1 MSSKDIPSPPMSDA
15 PACESV
21 KKTVQTLHSYAR
33 KALPSSDIDPTIS
46 SSLRDDPTPTASDQ
60 DIPPVSLEQDHEP
73 IQLPSFQAAEVSKE
87 QAASDDSAMQRVEKA
102 IRALLAHVEHLLD
115 TDPDKHKL
123 LEDIAT
129 GYWYRYQLSDEA
141 ADLYQSA
148 TYFEQ
153 VTSLAGDRYAN
164 ASYVFNMLG
173 NIDLLLFKR
182 LHDVEYLRKSLGYF
196 EQSLTFL
203 TDGGVSKA
211 SVLSNISS
219 GNALLFKTLGN
230 RHHLDEAIRCGEDS
244 VALYQDDD
252 PEKPDALSNLGNAY
266 WDYFEAF
273 SDTSYVE
280 KAVACKEQAITF
292 CGDLATAKS
301 GYLLSLTTIYRK
313 LFRYSQNREHIEKA
327 IYYSEIGLS
336 TSPGSSFQRVELLL
350 NLAESI
356 ELRSI
361 LAVDPQVDERTTL
374 CIEQVMKIVPI
385 GHPARPKYL
394 VRVGNI
400 YLMSCTRT
408 TDPEAI
414 HRSARSIQEL
424 INLIPGGAPQRSE
437 LLYSLGTS
445 YLALFRRL
453 GGLENINMSIEYY
466 EQAVVTCLD
475 DRTKK
480 FQSLCGLGEALWS
493 RFEHSNQQ
501 EDIERAIARLR
512 ESRSLAS
519 PAQPQ
524 WSVILNRLG
533 CALHSR
539 FGSSGRLEDLE
550 DAAECFENALEA
562 TAERSV
568 SRLEVLA
575 NLANIYHSR
584 FRHIGGTDNIQK
596 AVDFQELV
604 LQQVTPGHSVHSSA
618 LNNLGIFYQ
627 ALFIQSGKV
636 EDIDKAIMYGRE
648 AERLLD
654 KGHPSRPVWLNNL
667 GNSYLYLYMRV
678 RNLEDLEKS
687 VQCLE
692 RANQLAQESHPE
704 RPRQLECLGDSYLTR
719 FTRLRRRDDLD
730 NGIKCHEQAV
740 LLTPNTNLYK
750 PRRLSA
756 LGSAY
761 MNRFEYFDEIEDLH
775 RSIECQNEAAIL
787 TPDSHPEKHVRLS
800 LLGTGY
806 FQLFKRTHQSADLE
820 KSFDLQNQAL
830 DIAQRTDLY
839 VADIMFNLAITH
851 MWVYSGAG
859 EQLHASKAFEY
870 FKQVAHMPNSDPRTK
885 LSASKHWANLSPFP
899 MKAYERAMTLLPQV
913 VWLGDSIDLR
923 HEHLAHD
930 IQELVTESVS
940 TAIWSQEYDRALEWL
955 EQGRSVVW
963 NQTMQLRSPFDELH
977 TVDPALAQ
985 KLAQV
990 SFELDSVS
998 LPNQDD
1004 KFSNLTTGSS
1014 HNRRRLAEDW
1024 EKLLDQ
1030 ARLIP
1035 GFDDFLMP
1043 PKAVD
1048 IASYVKYGVAVVVN
1062 VHPSRC
1068 DALVVK
1074 NNLPSGNC
1082 MHIPLPNFSHEKARI
1097 ARTRLNN
1104 LLRKENLRGFVKDKS
1119 ESEPYS
1125 LRTILEMLWYD
1136 LVKPILSYLGYDRT
1150 TPALDDL
1157 PHITWCTTGPLSF
1170 LPLHAAGDYAE
1181 PTSILYNLAVSSY
1194 TPTLS
1199 LLRRSASEKVFSG
1212 ILAIGQTSTSG
1223 LNPLPGAAIELA
1235 QIESHIKGLK
1245 FTRIEDEYASKAAV
1259 LDAMDSHSWVHFACH
1274 GSQNAREP
1282 MTSAFYLHDA
1292 TLDLATI
1299 SKKPLKNAQLA
1310 FLSACQTAAGD
1321 ETLPEEAI
1329 HLAAGLMMAGYQTAI
1344 ATMWSISDQSAPVVA
1359 SNFYKYMLAEGEPDV
1374 KKAAKALHIAVQGL
1388 REVVGVENFEQ
1399 WVPYIHMGN

>member
-1 MSSKDIPSPPMSDA
+1 MSSKYVSSPSISDA
-15 PACESV
+15 PTCESDEKIV
-21 KKTVQTLHSYAR
+21 RTFHSYVRQAF
-33 KALPSSDIDPTIS
+33 SSLNLDTTIS
-46 SSLRDDPTPTASDQ
+46 SSPRDDPTPTYSNQ
-60 DIPPVSLEQDHEP
+60 DIAPVSLEQDHEP
-73 IQLPSFQAAEVSKE
+73 IQFSSSQAAEASNE
-87 QAASDDSAMQRVEKA
+87 QAAPEESAMQRVEKA
-102 IRALLAHVEHLLD
+102 IRLPLAHVDLLLD

-129 GYWYRYQLSDEA
+129 GYWYRYHLSDEA
-141 ADLYQSA
+141 ADLHKSA
-148 TYFEQ
+148 AYFEQ
-153 VTSLAGDRYAN
+153 VISLARDRYAN

-173 NIDLLLFKR
+173 RIDLLLFDY
-182 LHDVEYLRKSLGYF
+182 LHNVDYLHKSLDYF
-196 EQSLTFL
+196 GQSLAFL

-211 SVLSNISS
+211 SVLSNIRC
-219 GNALLFKTLGN
+219 GNALLFRTLGN
-230 RHHLDEAIRCGEDS
+230 RRHLHEAIRCGEDS

-252 PEKPDALSNLGNAY
+252 PEKPHALSDLGDSY

-280 KAVACKEQAITF
+280 KAVACKEEAIVL
-292 CGDLATAKS
+292 CGDSATAKFRCIF
-301 GYLLSLTTIYRK
+301 SLTITYRE
-313 LFRYSQNREHIEKA
+313 LFRHSENREHIEKA
-327 IYYSEIGLS
+327 IHYSQIALF
-336 TSPGSSFQRVELLL
+336 TSLGPPLQTVELCLDLAELIEQRSSF
-350 NLAESI
+350 
-356 ELRSI
+356 
-361 LAVDPQVDERTTL
+361 AVDTRVDDRMIL
-374 CIEQVMKIVPI
+374 CIEQVMKIVPVD
-385 GHPARPKYL
+385 HPARPNYL
-394 VRVGNI
+394 ARIGMI
-400 YLMSCTRT
+400 YAAFCSRI

-414 HRSARSIQEL
+414 HQSARSIRKL
-424 INLIPGGAPQRSE
+424 LNLIPALAPQPPE
-437 LLYSLGTS
+437 LLYSLGTA

-453 GGLENINMSIEYY
+453 GGVENINMSIEYS
-466 EQAVVTCLD
+466 EQAVTTCLD
-475 DRTKK
+475 NRIKK
-480 FQSLCGLGEALWS
+480 SQFLCGLGEAFWS
-493 RFEHSNQQ
+493 RFEYLSEQ
-501 EDIERAIARLR
+501 EDIERAIASFR
-512 ESRSLAS
+512 ESLSFAS
-519 PAQPQ
+519 PAHHCL
-524 WSVILNRLG
+524 SVILNRLG

-539 FGSSGRLEDLE
+539 FGSSGSLKDLE
-550 DAAECFENALEA
+550 DAAECLENALEA
-562 TAERSV
+562 TTERSA
-568 SRLEVLA
+568 SGLEVLA

-584 FRHIGGTDNIQK
+584 FRHIGGIDDIQK
-596 AVDFQELV
+596 AIHFQEIV
-604 LQQVTPGHSVHSSA
+604 LQQVTPGQSTA

-627 ALFIQSGKV
+627 ALFIQSGKL
-636 EDIDKAIMYGRE
+636 EDIDKAIMYGIE

-654 KGHPSRPVWLNNL
+654 EGHPSRPAWLNNL
-667 GNSYLYLYMRV
+667 GNSYLHLYDRV
-678 RNLEDLEKS
+678 RDLEDLEKS

-692 RANQLAQESHPE
+692 RANQLALESHSE
-704 RPRQLECLGDSYLTR
+704 RPRHLECLGDCYLIR
-719 FTRLRRRDDLD
+719 FKRLRRRNDLD

-740 LLTPNTNLYK
+740 LFTLDTNLYK

-756 LGSAY
+756 LGRAY
-761 MNRFEYFDEIEDLH
+761 MDRFEYFDEAEDLH
-775 RSIECQNEAAIL
+775 RSIKCQNEATIL
-787 TPDSHPEKHVRLS
+787 TPDLHPEKHLRLY
-800 LLGTGY
+800 LLGIGY
-806 FQLFKRTHQSADLE
+806 LQLFKHMHQSADLE

-830 DIAQRTDLY
+830 DIAQRNDLH
-839 VADIMFNLAITH
+839 VPNIMFHLAITH
-851 MWVYSGAG
+851 ILAYSGTG
-859 EQLHASKAFEY
+859 EQLHASKAYEY
-870 FKQVAHMPNSDPRTK
+870 FKQVAHMPNTDPGIK
-885 LSASKHWANLSPFP
+885 LSASKNWANLSPFP
-899 MKAYERAMTLLPQV
+899 MKAYEHAMALLPQV

-923 HEHLAHD
+923 HEHLARD
-930 IQELVTESVS
+930 IRELVTESVA
-940 TAIWSQEYDRALEWL
+940 TAIRSQEYDRALEWL

-977 TVDPALAQ
+977 TIDPALAE

-990 SFELDSVS
+990 SFKLDSVS
-998 LPNQDD
+998 LTNQDAD
-1004 KFSNLTTGSS
+1004 QFSNLTMGSS

-1024 EKLLDQ
+1024 ERLLDQ

-1035 GFDDFLMP
+1035 GFGDFLMP
-1043 PKAVD
+1043 PKATD
-1048 IASYVKYGVAVVVN
+1048 IASYIKDGLAVVIN
-1062 VHPSRC
+1062 VHPFRC

-1074 NNLPSGNC
+1074 NNLPNGSC
-1082 MHIPLPNFSHEKARI
+1082 MHIPLPNFSYEKAQI
-1097 ARTRLNN
+1097 AHTRLNN
-1104 LLRKENLRGFVKDKS
+1104 LLREENLRGFIKDKS

-1150 TPALDDL
+1150 IPALDDL

-1181 PTSILYNLAVSSY
+1181 PASILYNLAVSSY

-1199 LLRRSASEKVFSG
+1199 LLRHSTSEKVFSG

-1245 FTRIEDEYASKAAV
+1245 FTCIEGENASKGAV

-1344 ATMWSISDQSAPVVA
+1344 ATMWSISDQSAPIVA

-1374 KKAAKALHIAVQGL
+1374 RKAAKALHIAVQGL